1 MANGLRFEFVKK
13 LPSGFELNAAL
24 IEPPR
29 EQSVTILFGPSGAGK
44 TMTLRCLAGL
54 EKPDRGVI
62 KFGEQVW
69 FDSGRKIFVP
79 PQERKI
85 GYLSQEYALFPH
97 LSVRQNLAYGIRQKS
112 RRERARIV
120 VSLLERF
127 LLRDHEKSHP
137 VQLSGGQRQRLALAR
152 TLATQPRL
160 LLLDEPLS
168 ALDAP
173 TRENLRVELRSL
185 LVKSGLPAM
194 LVTHDRTEAIALGD
208 RMVIMLQGKIEQAGE
223 VEAVFGQP
231 ANSAIAA
238 ALGVETILPCH
249 ALNLERGLVALQA
262 GPVRI
267 FAVDPGYFPEGEL
280 LLCLRAEEVSLERGI
295 SRETSAR
302 NHLPGR
308 IVSLSTE
315 GALIRVRLDCGVP
328 MLALLTRNSVEEMQL
343 TAGEKVTATFKATAV
358 HLIQR
363 GARAENQP
371 GPLGYIHMTR

>member
-1 MANGLRFEFVKK
+1 MADGLEFEFEKR
-13 LPSGFELNAAL
+13 LSGGFELNAAL
-24 IEPPR
+24 IEPPER
-29 EQSVTILFGPSGAGK
+29 QPVTILFGPSGAGK

-62 KFGEQVW
+62 QFEEQIW
-69 FDSGRKIFVP
+69 FDSSRKIFVP
-79 PQERKI
+79 PQERRI

-97 LSVRQNLAYGIRQKS
+97 LSVRQNLTYGIRQKS
-112 RRERARIV
+112 RREKDRV
-120 VSLLERF
+120 VDSLLERF
-127 LLRDHEKSHP
+127 LLCGFEKSHP
-137 VQLSGGQRQRLALAR
+137 AQLSGGQRQRLALAR

-185 LVKSGLPAM
+185 LIKSGLPTL

-208 RMVIMLQGKIEQAGE
+208 RVAIMLQGKIEQAGE
-223 VEAVFGQP
+223 VETVFGQP

-238 ALGVETILPCH
+238 ALGVETILPCR
-249 ALNLERGLVALQA
+249 ALGIEKGLVALQA

-267 FAVDPGYFPEGEL
+267 FAVDPGYSPEGEL
-280 LLCLRAEEVSLERGI
+280 LICLRAEEVSLERGI
-295 SRETSAR
+295 SGETSAR

-308 IVSLSTE
+308 IISLTAE

-328 MLALLTRNSVEEMQL
+328 MLALLTRNSVEDLQL
-343 TAGEKVTATFKATAV
+343 TEGEKVTATFKATAV
-358 HLIQR
+358 HIISR
-363 GARAENQP
+363 GAQ
-371 GPLGYIHMTR
+371 T